1 VRTEFDPGPSPFAL
15 QPDHHVPLWFLLC
28 AAHDLHAVPKLPSII
43 LKLDSLFLTSGHL
56 HAHLVW
62 FLDDP

>member
-1 VRTEFDPGPSPFAL
+1 VRTEVDPGPSPFAL

-43 LKLDSLFLTSGHL
+43 LKLDSLFLTSGH
-56 HAHLVW
+56 
-62 FLDDP
+62 